1 MKGKTF
7 SCVALQHRGAEKI
20 YEQTKHLTISEEV
33 AYWQRRSNELRQAQ
47 EARKASNPNLVV
59 GVFENSN

>member
-1 MKGKTF
+1 MKGKQF

-33 AYWQRRSNELRQAQ
+33 AYWQQRSHELRQAQ
-47 EARKASNPNLVV
+47 EARKASNPNFAIRL
-59 GVFENSN
+59 NTI